1 MQRFPAIV
9 PRFCT
14 CTAPTSRA
22 AARNASKQRGRE
34 AAAISL
40 QVVAPPMRTSSGE
53 NSIPRNSPTRE
64 TSMTAPLT
72 VRLPS
77 AGKKSVPPAS
87 TCPPS
92 ARAWV
97 VSRSV
102 VGRRNKGR
110 PWTMRC
116 SAESSSPF
124 YTNPLELYTT
134 TRGLCKDFLPASVV
148 SGRIRLPA
156 PVSHER
162 GGMPPQL
169 RTEPGHTRQAFDAGG
184 NRSSTTRPAS

>member
-1 MQRFPAIV
+1 MRATPTRPSPSRLSSAASIVIEMTRYRRAPSLRKTDGTSCRPSGTITLDKISSERRRVLRLPTMKSLSSRRRTPEQEVNSTSASRIRRGGTLSAAGEALQRFPAIV

-72 VRLPS
+72 LRLPS

-87 TCPPS
+87 TCP
-92 ARAWV
+92 
-97 VSRSV
+97 
-102 VGRRNKGR
+102 
-110 PWTMRC
+110 
-116 SAESSSPF
+116 SP
-124 YTNPLELYTT
+124 
-134 TRGLCKDFLPASVV
+134 
-148 SGRIRLPA
+148 
-156 PVSHER
+156 H
-162 GGMPPQL
+162 
-169 RTEPGHTRQAFDAGG
+169 
-184 NRSSTTRPAS
+184 